1 MSHCA
6 LLPSFP
12 FQKVPQLIWVSVLL
26 LVCVLTI
33 VLYGTYR
40 CRAAEFQDPLTHSV
54 IERPPWNRF
63 LDGWGVLHFWF
74 FALLTFHF
82 PTCWV
87 QIWVAGILWEV
98 VESLFKE
105 RPFYLT
111 QCNTPTE
118 SKNWWYGRW
127 EDIVMNTFGML
138 CGLWLA
144 QYRAP
149 GKVIFPGAFV
159 VIVAGYYALQQSRK
173 KMKKTIP
180 RVNEQQ

>member
-1 MSHCA
+1 MTISSCA
-6 LLPSFP
+6 WTPSFP
-12 FQKVPQLIWVSVLL
+12 FEKNVQLWWVSGILVL
-26 LVCVLTI
+26 CVMSI

-40 CRAAEFQDPLTHSV
+40 CRASEFQDPLTQSL
-54 IERPPWNRF
+54 IDRPPWNRF

-87 QIWVAGILWEV
+87 QILVAGILWEV
-98 VESLFKE
+98 IEMMFKE
-105 RPFYLT
+105 RHYYLAK
-111 QCNTPTE
+111 CNSATE

-127 EDIVMNTFGML
+127 EDIVMNSLGML

-149 GKVIFPGAFV
+149 GKIIFPGAFV
-159 VIVAGYYALQQSRK
+159 LILIGYYALQQSRK
-173 KMKKTIP
+173 K
-180 RVNEQQ
+180 